1 MEECV
6 NLLINYDIETIIIHL
21 TEEKL
26 SLSINI
32 NELLSQYIYITIQS
46 QYLLLIQKKK
56 KNVMNYFIG
65 ENVFRILELLEE
77 K

>member
-56 KNVMNYFIG
+56 NVMNYFIG

>member
-32 NELLSQYIYITIQS
+32 NELLSQYIYITIQ
-46 QYLLLIQKKK
+46 
-56 KNVMNYFIG
+56 
-65 ENVFRILELLEE
+65 
-77 K
+77 